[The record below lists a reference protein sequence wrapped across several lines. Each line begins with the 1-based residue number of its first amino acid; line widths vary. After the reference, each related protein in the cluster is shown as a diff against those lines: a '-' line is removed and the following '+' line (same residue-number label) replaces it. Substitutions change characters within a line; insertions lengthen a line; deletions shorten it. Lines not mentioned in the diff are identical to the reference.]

1 MAHPVASVTHIEPA
15 RATAPVAQSVAK
27 PPAQSQKPT
36 QSQPSPAPAD
46 TVQISNAAKAALQE
60 ATETRAQTAQE
71 AGKGDIQAQ
80 RLLIRETAGQKSG
93 K

>member
-1 MAHPVASVTHIEPA
+1 MAHPVASVTHTEPA
-15 RATAPVAQSVAK
+15 RATAPVAQPVAR
-27 PPAQSQKPT
+27 PPASSQKST
-36 QSQPSPAPAD
+36 QSQPSPAPTD
-46 TVQISNAAKAALQE
+46 TVQISNEAKAALQK

-71 AGKGDIQAQ
+71 ASKGDYLAQ